1 MNFGRCGVLVLS
13 CVVAVSAHAQSTVDV
28 RQAPASATT
37 SPEGTEASEAAAAEN
52 GAIAGEDKEKQVC
65 RRETVTGSR
74 FTQRVCMSEADWA
87 ELRRATKAALRDA
100 ESRPQNPYRDE
111 GN

>member
-1 MNFGRCGVLVLS
+1 MNFGKCGVLLMS
-13 CVVAVSAHAQSTVDV
+13 CMVAVSAHAQSVADS
-28 RQAPASATT
+28 RQAPSSAAM
-37 SPEGTEASEAAAAEN
+37 SSEEPEVSQAAGAEN
-52 GAIAGEDKEKQVC
+52 GAVAGEDKEKQVC
-65 RRETVTGSR
+65 RRETLTGSR
-74 FTQRVCMSEADWA
+74 FTQRICMSEADWT